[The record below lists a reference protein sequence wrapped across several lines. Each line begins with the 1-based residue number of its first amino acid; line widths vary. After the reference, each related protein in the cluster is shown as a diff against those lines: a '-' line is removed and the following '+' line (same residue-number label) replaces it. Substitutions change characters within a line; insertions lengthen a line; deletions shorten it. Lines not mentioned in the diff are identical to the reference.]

1 MLNYKLLIPMKKLIP
16 VLIALLFTTA
26 ICETSMAQDST
37 KVDRTLRG
45 QYQELLTKSK
55 SFYGSKIIN
64 PDRLSIYWKNVRD
77 TLNIEKQQLRITKA
91 KVAQLQKD
99 IAELKGQVQGGQ
111 TALSSSNQKLNEITF
126 LGIAFEKGT
135 YNTIV
140 WTLIIILALALVIVI
155 ARSAKHVHEAKYRS
169 TLYEEIAA
177 EYQSH
182 KVKANDKEKKLA
194 RELQDERNKFEEYKT
209 RGRS

>member
-1 MLNYKLLIPMKKLIP
+1 MKQFIPAFIAFLL
-16 VLIALLFTTA
+16 VSG
-26 ICETSMAQDST
+26 ICQKSTAQDST
-37 KVDRTLRG
+37 RIDHSLHG
-45 QYQELLTKSK
+45 QYLELLTKSK
-55 SFYGSKIIN
+55 SFYGSKIIS

-77 TLNIEKQQLRITKA
+77 TLNTERQQLRTTKA
-91 KVAQLQKD
+91 KVTQLQKD
-99 IAELKGQVQGGQ
+99 ILELKGQVQGRE
-111 TALSSSNQKLNEITF
+111 TALSSSNQKLNQITF

-140 WTLIIILALALVIVI
+140 WTLIIILALALIVVVI
-155 ARSAKHVHEAKYRS
+155 RSAKHIHESKYRS
-169 TLYEEIAA
+169 TLYEEVAA
-177 EYQSH
+177 EYQSY